1 LKDIEKYAP
10 ANAIK
15 FLCGLKSDLADC
27 REVDQFK
34 AENFAKQNK
43 MQYFE
48 VSNKTGDNVEE
59 IFQELGQKIYDL

>member
-1 LKDIEKYAP
+1 M
-10 ANAIK
+10 
-15 FLCGLKSDLADC
+15 CGLKSDLADC

-59 IFQELGQKIYDL
+59 IFQELGQKIFDL